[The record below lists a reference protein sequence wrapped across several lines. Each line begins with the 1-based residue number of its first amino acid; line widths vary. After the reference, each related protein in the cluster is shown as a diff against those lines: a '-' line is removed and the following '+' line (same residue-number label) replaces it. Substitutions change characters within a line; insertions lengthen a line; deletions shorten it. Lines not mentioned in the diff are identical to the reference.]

1 MAYSWFAIGGLV
13 FGRHWVVDRVPVPAT
28 LLAALADLV
37 KWLDVTKMPSMII
50 GGVAASILGQP
61 RLTQDVDALAI
72 LPEADWGN
80 AVSTAASHGI
90 LPRIENPLDFARRSR
105 VLLMR
110 HAASGINIDLTFG
123 GLSFEQT
130 AIDHSEIHD
139 IGGLHVRLPRVEDL
153 LIMKAIARRPKDL
166 QDMEGLLAAHP
177 EADIAA
183 VRQWVL
189 EFATA
194 MSMSDMLDDF
204 DKVVARSK
212 SRR

>member
-1 MAYSWFAIGGLV
+1 
-13 FGRHWVVDRVPVPAT
+13 VVDSAPVVPAT
-28 LLAALADLV
+28 LFAALADLV
-37 KWLDVTKMPSMII
+37 KWLDATKTPSMIV
-50 GGVAASILGQP
+50 GAVAASILGQP
-61 RLTQDVDALAI
+61 RLTHDVDALAI
-72 LPEADWGN
+72 LPEADWAS

-123 GLSFEQT
+123 RLSFEQA
-130 AIDHSEIHD
+130 AIEQSELHD
-139 IGGLHVRLPRVEDL
+139 IGGLRVRLPRVEDL

-166 QDMEGLLAAHP
+166 QDIEGLLAAHP
-177 EADIAA
+177 EADLVG
-183 VRQWVL
+183 VRQWVR

-194 MSMSDMLDDF
+194 MSMAEMLEDF

-212 SRR
+212 STR

>member
-1 MAYSWFAIGGLV
+1 VA
-13 FGRHWVVDRVPVPAT
+13 DRVPAT

-37 KWLDVTKMPSMII
+37 KWLDVTKAPFMVI
-50 GGVAASILGQP
+50 GGVAASILGRP
-61 RLTQDVDALAI
+61 RLTQDVDALTI
-72 LPEADWGN
+72 LPEADWAN
-80 AVSTAASHGI
+80 VVSTAASHGI

-123 GLSFEQT
+123 RLPFEQA
-130 AIDHSEIHD
+130 AIDHSENHD
-139 IGGLHVRLPRVEDL
+139 IGGLRVRLPRVEDL

-166 QDMEGLLAAHP
+166 QDIEGLLAAHP
-177 EADIAA
+177 EADVVA
-183 VRQWVL
+183 VRQWVR

-212 SRR
+212 STR

>member
-1 MAYSWFAIGGLV
+1 
-13 FGRHWVVDRVPVPAT
+13 VVDRVPAT

-37 KWLDVTKMPSMII
+37 KWLDDTKMPSMII
-50 GGVAASILGQP
+50 GGVAASVLGQP

-72 LPEADWGN
+72 LPEADWAN
-80 AVSTAASHGI
+80 AVSAAARHGI

-110 HAASGINIDLTFG
+110 HAESGIDIDVTFG
-123 GLSFEQT
+123 RLSFEQA
-130 AIDHSEIHD
+130 AIDNSETHD
-139 IGGLHVRLPRVEDL
+139 IGGLRVRLPRVEDL
-153 LIMKAIARRPKDL
+153 LIMKAVARRPKDL
-166 QDMEGLLAAHP
+166 QDIEGLLAAHP
-177 EADIAA
+177 DADVVA
-183 VRQWVL
+183 VRQWVR

-194 MSMSDMLDDF
+194 MNMSDMLDDF

>member
-1 MAYSWFAIGGLV
+1 
-13 FGRHWVVDRVPVPAT
+13 VVDRVPVAAT

-72 LPEADWGN
+72 LPEADWAN

-90 LPRIENPLDFARRSR
+90 LPRIENPLEFARRSR

-123 GLSFEQT
+123 RLSFEQA

-139 IGGLHVRLPRVEDL
+139 IGGLRVRLPRVEDL
-153 LIMKAIARRPKDL
+153 LIMKAIARRPKDM
-166 QDMEGLLAAHP
+166 QDIEGLLAAHP
-177 EADIAA
+177 EADLVN
-183 VRQWVL
+183 VRHLVR

-212 SRR
+212 STR